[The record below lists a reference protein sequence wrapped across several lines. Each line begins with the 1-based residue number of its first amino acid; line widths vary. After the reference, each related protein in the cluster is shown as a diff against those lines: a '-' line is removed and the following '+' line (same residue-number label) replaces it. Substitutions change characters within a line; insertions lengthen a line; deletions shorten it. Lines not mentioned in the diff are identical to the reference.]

1 MPIALSCPRETGS
14 LQGDRVLASGLWT
27 AVSGAAAQA
36 HAVDTVA
43 NNLANSDTM
52 AFKKDQPAFK
62 EYLSTLERDKESV
75 DVPRG
80 PIKDKDLYPLEGRD
94 QSFVVVNGTH
104 TDFRQGNLRVT
115 NSPMDLAL
123 DGKGF
128 LEVSTPSGIRY
139 TRHGS
144 LKMATDGRLVTAE
157 GYPVLASQP
166 GGLSQIQGQVANVQ
180 ASSQGGLSTRGGV
193 GAEQGLSQ
201 PDPSVAARFIN
212 LRDRGTISVGESG
225 EIYAG
230 DQLVAKLSVAE
241 FQTQNGL
248 RKVGNHL
255 FENRD
260 PANRSADAKNTI
272 IRQGVLETSNV
283 NPIEEMTNL
292 IKANR
297 LFEQDLKAM
306 KTYGDLMG
314 REANDV
320 GKL

>member
-1 MPIALSCPRETGS
+1 M
-14 LQGDRVLASGLWT
+14 ASGLWS

-43 NNLANSDTM
+43 NNLANSDTL

-62 EYLSTLERDKESV
+62 EYLSTIEREKESG

-94 QSFVVVNGTH
+94 QSFVVVQGTH

-115 NSPMDLAL
+115 SSPMDLAL

-128 LEVSTPSGIRY
+128 LEVSTPSGTRY

-157 GYPVLASQP
+157 GYPVLAAQP
-166 GGLSQIQGQVANVQ
+166 GGLAQVANIQ
-180 ASSQGGLSTRGGV
+180 PASQR
-193 GAEQGLSQ
+193 GAEQVTAQ
-201 PDPSVAARFIN
+201 DPAVAARFIN
-212 LRDRGTISVGESG
+212 LRDRGTISVSESG
-225 EIYAG
+225 EVYAG
-230 DQLVAKLSVAE
+230 DQLVAKLSIAE

-260 PANRSADAKNTI
+260 PANRLTDSKNTI
-272 IRQGVLETSNV
+272 VRQGVLETSNV

-297 LFEQDLKAM
+297 MFELDLKAM

-314 REANDV
+314 REANDI

>member
-14 LQGDRVLASGLWT
+14 LQGVRGLASGLWT

-80 PIKDKDLYPLEGRD
+80 PIKDKDFYPLEGRD

-128 LEVSTPSGIRY
+128 LEVSTPAGIRY

-166 GGLSQIQGQVANVQ
+166 GGLAQIQGQVQGQ
-180 ASSQGGLSTRGGV
+180 APGGV
-193 GAEQGLSQ
+193 GADQGGLAQ
-201 PDPSVAARFIN
+201 QDPSVAARFIN

-225 EIYAG
+225 EVYAG

-260 PANRSADAKNTI
+260 PANRIADAKNTI

-306 KTYGDLMG
+306 KTYGELMG